1 MKYLR
6 KFQTHSQYEAA
17 TLDLPNVS
25 YCVQQNEVHYNPK
38 EYKYV
43 DLGLPSGLL
52 WATMNVGANSETDY
66 GLYFQWGDTQGYTAS
81 EVGSGGKKKAF
92 KWSDYKYS
100 NGGSSAADMT
110 KYNSTDK
117 KTTLDLE
124 DDAARVNMGGNWR
137 MPTEAEFQELIN
149 NTTNQQVTDYNGS
162 GINGRLLTSKTD
174 SSKKLFFPAAG
185 GVFYSNVNYIGTN
198 GFYWSSSINSSD
210 TIYSQILFFSP
221 TGNISTGDAAR
232 YDGLSIRGVKS
243 SNEKFT
249 PVSQLDAY
257 IERDQVIILM
267 EQYINVYNN
276 ILNTEFSLVIPDHDF
291 YYYNLKETSSSAD
304 TTFMYLVP
312 LNEGN
317 WFVLYSYNSGKCFIQ
332 YINDVTGEYSGET
345 PTIDWTKDLNHYI
358 YE

>member
-6 KFQTHSQYEAA
+6 KFENHTDYEAA

-81 EVGSGGKKKAF
+81 EVGSGEEKKAF
-92 KWSDYKYS
+92 KWSDYKYG

-117 KTTLDLE
+117 KTTLDLK

-149 NTTNQQVTDYNGS
+149 NTTSQQVTNYNGS
-162 GINGRLLTSKTD
+162 GISGRLFTASNGNT
-174 SSKKLFFPAAG
+174 LFFPDAGVAA
-185 GVFYSNVNYIGTN
+185 N
-198 GFYWSSSINSSD
+198 GMVSVRYGNNLFSSSLYSSYVIQCWSLWFYGSNNVKLD
-210 TIYSQILFFSP
+210 KIDR
-221 TGNISTGDAAR
+221 STG
-232 YDGLSIRGVKS
+232 LPVRGVKS
-243 SNEKFT
+243 SQEKFT

-257 IERDQVIILM
+257 IERDQVIVLM

-276 ILNTEFSLVIPDHDF
+276 ILNTEFSLAISNRDF

-304 TTFMYLVP
+304 TAFMYLAP

-317 WFVLYSYNSGKCFIQ
+317 QFVLYSYNSGKCFIQ
-332 YINDVTGEYSGET
+332 YVNDVTGEYSGET